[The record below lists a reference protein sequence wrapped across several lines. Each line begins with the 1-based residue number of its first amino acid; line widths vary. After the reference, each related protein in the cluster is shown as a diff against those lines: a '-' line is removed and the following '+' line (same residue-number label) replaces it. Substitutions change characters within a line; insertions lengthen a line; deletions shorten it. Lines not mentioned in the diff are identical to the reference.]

1 MTLAVLLSLI
11 LAAAL
16 FFGIFMLLSRCFPD
30 FLDTLLYT
38 REELEII
45 NYKL

>member
-1 MTLAVLLSLI
+1 MALTVLLSLL

-16 FFGIFMLLSRCFPD
+16 LFGVFVLLVNCFPD

-38 REELEII
+38 PEELEII